1 MLIMR
6 TITLCSFFLLI
17 SQLTHAQRVLIVGD
31 SWAEQQ
37 WQDQSHNMVFTANGH
52 PDITALGDTTAI
64 SGSTAA
70 DWIAPTEL
78 QRIADALDNNPDI
91 DIVQLTI
98 GGNDFL
104 DAWRADFTPMQ
115 TLTLQQQIQT
125 DIQTIVDFILA
136 QDPNIEIILSFY
148 DYPNFVDTIG
158 GFTGIICNN
167 LHTDLAQPTPL
178 ELNTAAR
185 DFEQAY
191 TQIADNLSRVYH
203 VSHAGS
209 MQNTFGFPDDNIL
222 PGDILPPGDLNLPS
236 PVASM
241 RVTFTVVDCFHLG
254 AQGYDVLIQNLYDDY
269 FQEKFDTIFRT
280 AFD

>member
-1 MLIMR
+1 MPIKS
-6 TITLCSFFLLI
+6 IFTLCSFFLLF
-17 SQLTHAQRVLIVGD
+17 SQLAAAQRVLIVGD
-31 SWAEQQ
+31 SWADQQ
-37 WQDQSHNMVFTANGH
+37 WADQAHNMVFAANGH
-52 PDITALGDTTAI
+52 PDITALGDTTTT

-78 QRIADALDNNPDI
+78 QRIADALSNNPDI

-104 DAWRADFTPMQ
+104 DVWRADFTPMQ
-115 TLTLQQQIQT
+115 ELTLQQQIQT

-158 GFTGIICNN
+158 GFTGLICNN

-185 DFEQAY
+185 DFELAY
-191 TQIADNLSRVYH
+191 AQIAENMSRVYH

-209 MQNTFGFPDDNIL
+209 MQNEFGFPDDNIQ

-236 PVASM
+236 PVESM
-241 RVTFTVVDCFHLG
+241 RVTFSVVDCFHLR
-254 AQGYDVLIQNLYDDY
+254 AEGYDVLIQNLYDGY
-269 FQEKFDTIFRT
+269 FAEKFDTIFRT